1 MATNKGHSLK
11 LLLGISMLDFPLIL
25 RVKVPVVDRIHSQS
39 NNFAIQVKRTRLQ
52 VTQNLMPALR
62 RLKKTLR
69 CTNFISIYYLVNNF
83 SIFFNIFMQG
93 CCREYLLINVN
104 CLKEDNMQKNR
115 HYLEQDLKFPIYKEY
130 LTCEKH
136 TMLNKL

>member
-11 LLLGISMLDFPLIL
+11 LLLGISMLDFPLIVW
-25 RVKVPVVDRIHSQS
+25 VKLPVVDRIHSQS
-39 NNFAIQVKRTRLQ
+39 NKFATRVRRTRLQ

-62 RLKKTLR
+62 RLKKTVR

-83 SIFFNIFMQG
+83 SIFFNIFIQG

-104 CLKEDNMQKNR
+104 CLKDDIMQKKSALFR
-115 HYLEQDLKFPIYKEY
+115 TGLKIPDI
-130 LTCEKH
+130 
-136 TMLNKL
+136 